1 MSNTTAISFWEF
13 ISNYEIEIPIIQ
25 RDYAQGRKDKGVLRK
40 KFLLSLKGALDD
52 PENSSLKLDFI
63 YGANSN
69 NKFTPI
75 DGQQRLTTLWLL
87 HWYIAMRAGKLKEAQ
102 KILEKFSYETRVSSR
117 EFCKCLCNPDNFKNY
132 TGKDIVGYIRNCT
145 WYYSDWNQ
153 DPTINSMLTMIG
165 GTKEYDKLGYDYIDG
180 LEELFCK
187 CADFSGYWEKLT
199 SNDCCPIKFYKL
211 PLENFGLSDDL
222 YIKMNARGKQLSAFE
237 NFKADMIGYIREC
250 EEDKDFK
257 QLLDP
262 QKGLPLKLD
271 TSWTDIFWMIKG
283 KASHQIHEIFYAFFN
298 RFFWNEFLISFFLVE
313 KHGDINKNENY
324 KYFNNDCFYAY
335 DDFSNYR
342 YSNGEIP
349 ISFFENL
356 QKVLDRTYK
365 YLNDEFKV
373 NESKYK
379 TFETAIQANWDNSFF
394 FIPKYRLT
402 EGKNIEK
409 ETEKGV
415 KYLDIT
421 PINQVQRIAFFAIC
435 KYLKEGDIEETSFKQ
450 WMRVIW
456 NLISGEDENGNQQIR
471 SVDAI
476 KEAIR
481 FIDQLNS
488 HDVYLS
494 LCHKKNSNKS
504 AFDKRCIEEIEKA
517 KQILYGNIRETW
529 QGREEVII
537 AAEKYAFFKGS
548 ISFLFTDGN
557 GDINWGDFDQK
568 WENVQEYFD
577 ENGVRDEYNKDVYL
591 LRLYI
596 SKFTKWNEFW
606 HFDYNNKPSTWR
618 YLLTDKTRSSTN
630 HSFIIDAPTDLSLF
644 ESNLELPNDEYT
656 AMRMNIHNTLVK
668 SSILVKASEIGARL
682 NWRTEWNAYSL
693 YPYNARRRDK
703 IFIIGTRRND
713 ILSIL
718 CDDNIIT
725 ECLNR
730 FERDNFF
737 YGVDI
742 PFKYNHTNFEWKSNN
757 YVYFLLKKNDEYAHA
772 TDLSGKEICF
782 IVTDDTTSD
791 DFCKKLD
798 NLIEQY
804 NRDIASSDSH
814 SDDVL

>member
-1 MSNTTAISFWEF
+1 M
-13 ISNYEIEIPIIQ
+13 
-25 RDYAQGRKDKGVLRK
+25 KD
-40 KFLLSLKGALDD
+40 
-52 PENSSLKLDFI
+52 
-63 YGANSN
+63 
-69 NKFTPI
+69 
-75 DGQQRLTTLWLL
+75 
-87 HWYIAMRAGKLKEAQ
+87 
-102 KILEKFSYETRVSSR
+102 
-117 EFCKCLCNPDNFKNY
+117 
-132 TGKDIVGYIRNCT
+132 
-145 WYYSDWNQ
+145 
-153 DPTINSMLTMIG
+153 
-165 GTKEYDKLGYDYIDG
+165 
-180 LEELFCK
+180 
-187 CADFSGYWEKLT
+187 
-199 SNDCCPIKFYKL
+199 CPIKFYKL

-237 NFKADMIGYIREC
+237 NFKADMIGYIRERA
-250 EEDKDFK
+250 EDDEDEDFK

-283 KASHQIHEIFYAFFN
+283 KASHQIHEIFFAFIN
-298 RFFWNEFLISFFLVE
+298 RYFWNEYFISN
-313 KHGDINKNENY
+313 INNTKIEDNASY
-324 KYFNNDCFYAY
+324 KYFNADCFYSY

-342 YSNGEIP
+342 YSNGESIP

-365 YLNDEFKV
+365 YLNDVFKV
-373 NESKYK
+373 NESKY
-379 TFETAIQANWDNSFF
+379 ESAIQANWDNSFF

-450 WMRVIW
+450 WMRVVW

-529 QGREEVII
+529 QEREEVII

-548 ISFLFTDGN
+548 INFLFTDGN
-557 GDINWGDFDQK
+557 GNINWGDFDQK
-568 WENVQEYFD
+568 WKNVQEYFD

-596 SKFTKWNEFW
+596 SKFTKWDEFW
-606 HFDYNNKPSTWR
+606 HFEYNNKPSTWR
-618 YLLTDKTRSSTN
+618 YLLTDKTRSNTN

-644 ESNLELPNDEYT
+644 ESNLELSDDEYT
-656 AMRMNIHNTLVK
+656 AMRMNVHNTLVL
-668 SSILVKASEIGARL
+668 SFILVKTSELGVRL

-703 IFIIGTRRND
+703 IFIIGTTRNE
-713 ILSIL
+713 ILSNL
-718 CDDNIIT
+718 CNDKIIT

-730 FERDNFF
+730 FEGDDFF

-742 PFKYNHTNFEWKSNN
+742 PFKYKNRNFEWKSNN
-757 YVYFLLKKNDEYAHA
+757 HIYLLLKKNDEDAHA

-782 IVTDDTTSD
+782 RVTDDMTPD
-791 DFCKKLD
+791 AFCVELD
-798 NLIEQY
+798 MLIEQY
-804 NRDIASSDSH
+804 NSDIASLDSH